1 MPAPPRLLHL
11 WLRYEPGGMSYL
23 FLSARAR
30 FLKADMGVVEPAC
43 IEAHQYDGALLTVGA
58 SPALA
63 EGTLELAGVTEE
75 VATVQT

>member
-1 MPAPPRLLHL
+1 
-11 WLRYEPGGMSYL
+11 
-23 FLSARAR
+23 
-30 FLKADMGVVEPAC
+30 MGVVEPAC
-43 IEAHQYDGALLTVGA
+43 IEAHQYDGALLTMGA